1 MSSIQFLS
9 MTEVTTWVGADMS
22 QIGPIYPMVGSEVI
36 LFIIG
41 LVFWLGFH
49 FAQGG
54 IEKRELQEEEELAK
68 NPEVLN
74 RVFGG
79 EATHYGTGS

>member
-9 MTEVTTWVGADMS
+9 MTIVETWAGADMS
-22 QIGPIYPMVGSEVI
+22 QIGPIYPMVGSEFI

-49 FAQGG
+49 FAQTAV
-54 IEKRELQEEEELAK
+54 ENREMKTGEEAAK
-68 NPEVLN
+68 SPERLK
-74 RVFGG
+74 RVFSK
-79 EATHYGTGS
+79 EAEHY

>member
-1 MSSIQFLS
+1 MFSIQFLS
-9 MTEVTTWVGADMS
+9 ITSVETWVGADIS

-36 LFIIG
+36 LLIIG

-54 IEKRELQEEEELAK
+54 IEKRELQEEEEVAK
-68 NPEVLN
+68 SPGVLK

>member
-9 MTEVTTWVGADMS
+9 TTIVETWAGADMS

-49 FAQGG
+49 FAQVG
-54 IEKRELQEEEELAK
+54 IENKEVQADEAAARS
-68 NPEVLN
+68 PEQLN
-74 RVFGG
+74 RVFAR
-79 EATHYGTGS
+79 EAEHN

>member
-9 MTEVTTWVGADMS
+9 TTIVETWAGADMS

-49 FAQGG
+49 FAQVG
-54 IEKRELQEEEELAK
+54 IENKEVQADEAAARS
-68 NPEVLN
+68 PEQLN
-74 RVFGG
+74 RVFAK
-79 EATHYGTGS
+79 EAEHN